1 MASDRTVRDVTAEK
15 VGQHDGDVDKIAEH
29 DAKEVATPS
38 PASGRGFLVPGE
50 IRTRDGEIEV
60 NADRVA
66 IEFDVANTGDRMIM
80 VGSHYHFYEV
90 NDALRF
96 DRERARG
103 YRLDVPAGLITI
115 FEPGQTHR
123 VRLVPYAG
131 ARIVQGFAGRVN
143 GPL

>member
-1 MASDRTVRDVTAEK
+1 MTNGHSAGEAIVSN
-15 VGQHDGDVDKIAEH
+15 
-29 DAKEVATPS
+29 
-38 PASGRGFLVPGE
+38 SGPGLVPGE
-50 IRTRDGEIEV
+50 MRPKDEQIEV
-60 NADRVA
+60 NVGRPVV
-66 IEFDVANTGDRMIM
+66 EFDVANTGDRPVMI
-80 VGSHYHFYEV
+80 GSHYHFYEV

-103 YRLDVPAGLITI
+103 QRLDLPAGQIMI

-131 ARIVQGFAGRVN
+131 ARIVQGFHGKVN

>member
-1 MASDRTVRDVTAEK
+1 M
-15 VGQHDGDVDKIAEH
+15 
-29 DAKEVATPS
+29 
-38 PASGRGFLVPGE
+38 VPGE
-50 IRTRDGEIEV
+50 VMAREGQVEI
-60 NADRVA
+60 NAGLPVV
-66 IEFDVANTGDRMIM
+66 ELDVTNTGDRKVM

-103 YRLDVPAGLITI
+103 HRLDLLPGVTAL
-115 FEPGQTHR
+115 FEPGQTPR

-131 ARIVQGFAGRVN
+131 RRVVQGFQGRVN

>member
-1 MASDRTVRDVTAEK
+1 MASDRSVRDVTREK
-15 VGQHDGDVDKIAEH
+15 VGAHDGDVDKIAQH

-38 PASGRGFLVPGE
+38 PEGGRGFLVPGE
-50 IRTRDGEIEV
+50 VRTRNGEIEI
-60 NADRVA
+60 NADRPA
-66 IEFDVANTGDRMIM
+66 IEFDVANTGDRMIL

-96 DRERARG
+96 DREQARG

-123 VRLVPYAG
+123 VRLVPYVG

>member
-1 MASDRTVRDVTAEK
+1 MASDETVRDVTREK
-15 VGQHDGDVDKIAEH
+15 LAPHGVDVDKIAQH
-29 DAKEVATPS
+29 DAEEVATPS
-38 PASGRGFLVPGE
+38 PDAGRGFLVPGE
-50 IRTRDGEIEV
+50 VRTRDGEIEV
-60 NADRVA
+60 NPGRVA

-131 ARIVQGFAGRVN
+131 ARIVQGFAGRIN